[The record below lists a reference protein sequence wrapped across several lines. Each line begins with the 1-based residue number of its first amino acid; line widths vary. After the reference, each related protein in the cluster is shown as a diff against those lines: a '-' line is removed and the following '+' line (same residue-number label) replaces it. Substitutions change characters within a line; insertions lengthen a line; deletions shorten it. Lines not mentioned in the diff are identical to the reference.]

1 MVPNDF
7 MTRFA
12 DLDDPAFGQSILG
25 MAMHQAV
32 VLDEGLQVQKVD
44 HFQLEEQSYAE
55 MVREVIV
62 SGDVETLRGL
72 LSERMVNAE
81 FVKTAT
87 GQVLRRVPSHQWS
100 AVLLRP
106 RVHGQDGCGRVAQ
119 HGATEENI

>member
-1 MVPNDF
+1 
-7 MTRFA
+7 
-12 DLDDPAFGQSILG
+12 
-25 MAMHQAV
+25 MHQAV

-87 GQVLRRVPSHQWS
+87 GSLRTM
-100 AVLLRP
+100 
-106 RVHGQDGCGRVAQ
+106 
-119 HGATEENI
+119 GALDPWLFYPKRTEGVRGSCA